1 MNDDL
6 RKFIRVILESVLG
19 EPDLSSEDE
28 RVPDKPS
35 DKEKEVDEQN
45 TVASVAPG
53 GMGPN
58 MPLGVGPSYPNV
70 EDRNKKKRK
79 KKKKKNS

>member
-1 MNDDL
+1 MSNNL
-6 RKFIRVILESVLG
+6 RKLIKLILEDVLG

-28 RVPDKPS
+28 RDSDKS
-35 DKEKEVDEQN
+35 LDKEKEVDEQN
-45 TVASVAPG
+45 TVASVAPS

-58 MPLGVGPSYPNV
+58 VPLGAGPSYPNPEV
-70 EDRNKKKRK
+70 GKKKRK